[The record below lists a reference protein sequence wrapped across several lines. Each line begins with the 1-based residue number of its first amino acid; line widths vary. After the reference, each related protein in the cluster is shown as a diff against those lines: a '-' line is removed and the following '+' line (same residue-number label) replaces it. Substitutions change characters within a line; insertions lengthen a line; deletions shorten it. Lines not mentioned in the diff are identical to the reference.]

1 MSARERETS
10 SSVRAARRACA
21 GVVAASL
28 AVFGCA
34 SADPAPGAPPVDPSE
49 RMPGGETT
57 NTLMLG
63 KLAFQRVA
71 SNASSE
77 HESMFYSGNA
87 FFNDAWV
94 EAPASTSARDGLGPL
109 FNARSCSTCHFADG
123 RGAPPEAPGEA
134 FSSMLLRVGDGSRD
148 EHGGPGGDAVYGG
161 QIQPFGVDG
170 VPAEG
175 VPRVDYEL
183 VRGAYADGEEYEL
196 LRPSYSVEAPAYG
209 ALPETLRISPRVAPQ
224 MIGLGLLEAIPE
236 ERLRE
241 LADPD
246 DADGD
251 GISGKLNR
259 VWQRSLEDFAPGRFG
274 WKAEQPTVRQQVA
287 GAFVGDLGVTSS
299 LFPDQGCSEAQSE
312 CQNASSGGEPEI
324 EDALLLRVE
333 VYSRLLAVPVRE
345 RWTDAGTLEGK
356 RLFEAAGCASCHT
369 PRHETGA
376 SDLEELEAQVIYP
389 YTDLLLHDLGPE
401 LGDERPAY
409 EAEGNEW
416 RTPPLWGVGRIPAVN
431 GHSRLL
437 HDGRARGVAEAI
449 LWHGGE
455 AEAARE
461 LFRALSA
468 RERER
473 LVAFVESL

>member
-1 MSARERETS
+1 MSSGRSQGA
-10 SSVRAARRACA
+10 VRR
-21 GVVAASL
+21 GLVALSL
-28 AVFGCA
+28 LVLGCA
-34 SADPAPGAPPVDPSE
+34 SADPGSETPEVDPAE
-49 RMPGGETT
+49 RLPGGETT

-71 SNASSE
+71 SNATAE

-123 RGAPPEAPGEA
+123 RGAPPEEPGDA

-148 EHGGPGGDAVYGG
+148 ERGAPGGDPVYGG
-161 QIQPFGVDG
+161 QIQPFGVGG

-175 VPRVDYEL
+175 APRVDYEI
-183 VRGAYADGEEYEL
+183 VRGSYADGEEYEL
-196 LRPSYSVEAPAYG
+196 LRPSYAIDAPAYG
-209 ALPETLRISPRVAPQ
+209 ALPDTFRISPRVAPQ
-224 MIGLGLLEAIPE
+224 MIGLGLLEAVPE
-236 ERLRE
+236 ERLLA
-241 LADPD
+241 LADPE

-259 VWQRSLEDFAPGRFG
+259 VWDRARADFAPGRFG
-274 WKAEQPTVRQQVA
+274 WKAEQPSVRQQAA
-287 GAFVGDLGVTSS
+287 GAFLGDLGVTSS
-299 LFPDQGCSEAQSE
+299 LFPEQGCSDAQAE
-312 CQNASSGGEPEI
+312 CRDATSGGDPEL
-324 EDALLLRVE
+324 EDELLLRVE
-333 VYSRLLAVPVRE
+333 IYSRLLAVPVRE
-345 RWTDAGTLEGK
+345 RWNDAATLEGR
-356 RLFEAAGCASCHT
+356 RLFDAAGCASCHT

-376 SDLEELEAQVIYP
+376 SDLEELEQQVIYP
-389 YTDLLLHDLGPE
+389 YTDLLLHDLGGE

-461 LFRALSA
+461 VFRGFSAL
-468 RERER
+468 ERER

>member
-1 MSARERETS
+1 MSARAIFVTEARGA
-10 SSVRAARRACA
+10 AARWEFLAI
-21 GVVAASL
+21 SL
-28 AVFGCA
+28 LVFGCA
-34 SADPAPGAPPVDPSE
+34 SADPGVEAPDVDPAE
-49 RMPGGETT
+49 RLPGGDTT

-71 SNASSE
+71 SNATAE

-123 RGAPPEAPGEA
+123 RGAPPEAPGNA
-134 FSSMLLRVGDGSRD
+134 FASMLLRVGDGSLD
-148 EHGGPGGDAVYGG
+148 ERGAPGGDPVYGG

-175 VPRVDYEL
+175 APRVEYEL
-183 VRGAYADGEEYEL
+183 VRGSYADGAEYEL
-196 LRPSYSVEAPAYG
+196 LRPTYAVDAPAYG
-209 ALPETLRISPRVAPQ
+209 ELADTLRISPRVAPH
-224 MIGLGLLEAIPE
+224 MIGLGLLEAVPE
-236 ERLRE
+236 GRLRE

-259 VWQRSLEDFAPGRFG
+259 VWDRVLEDFVPGRFG

-287 GAFVGDLGVTSS
+287 GAFLGDLGVTSS
-299 LFPDQGCSEAQSE
+299 LFPEQGCSDAQPE
-312 CQNASSGGEPEI
+312 CQSATSGGDPEL
-324 EDALLLRVE
+324 EDELLLRVDI
-333 VYSRLLAVPVRE
+333 YSRLLAVPVRE
-345 RWTDAGTLEGK
+345 RWNDAATLEGK
-356 RLFEAAGCASCHT
+356 QLFEEAGCASCHT
-369 PRHETGA
+369 PRHETGT
-376 SDLEELEAQVIYP
+376 SDLEELAGQVIFP
-389 YTDLLLHDLGPE
+389 YTDLLLHDLGAE

-409 EAEGNEW
+409 EADGNEW
-416 RTPPLWGVGRIPAVN
+416 RTPPLWGIGRIPAVN

-455 AEAARE
+455 ASAARE
-461 LFRALSA
+461 VFLGLSA
-468 RERER
+468 GERQR